1 MLKNLT
7 MEHEIYF
14 TAADYVWPEFRE
26 MNNVHNK
33 WLLRAAILLFN
44 SDYNDPEYLKIY
56 RLLHG
61 KGTHTAFLHELVI
74 QTNKYQNAVQVPSR

>member
-1 MLKNLT
+1 

-14 TAADYVWPEFRE
+14 TAADYVWPEFCE

-44 SDYNDPEYLKIY
+44 SNYNDPEYLKIY
-56 RLLHG
+56 P
-61 KGTHTAFLHELVI
+61 V
-74 QTNKYQNAVQVPSR
+74 

>member
-7 MEHEIYF
+7 MDHEIYF

-74 QTNKYQNAVQVPSR
+74 QTNKYQNAVQVPSP

>member
-1 MLKNLT
+1 MKFISQLQ
-7 MEHEIYF
+7 I
-14 TAADYVWPEFRE
+14 VWPEFCE

-44 SDYNDPEYLKIY
+44 SNYNDPEYLKIY

-61 KGTHTAFLHELVI
+61 KGMHTAFLHELVI
-74 QTNKYQNAVQVPSR
+74 QTNKYQNAVQVPSP

>member
-74 QTNKYQNAVQVPSR
+74 QTNKYQNAVQVPSP

>member
-1 MLKNLT
+1 MKFISQLQ
-7 MEHEIYF
+7 I
-14 TAADYVWPEFRE
+14 VWPEFCE

-44 SDYNDPEYLKIY
+44 SNYNDPEYLKIY

-61 KGTHTAFLHELVI
+61 KGRHTAFLHELVI
-74 QTNKYQNAVQVPSR
+74 QTNKYQNAVQVPSP

>member
-1 MLKNLT
+1 MKFISQLQ
-7 MEHEIYF
+7 I
-14 TAADYVWPEFRE
+14 VWPEFCE

-44 SDYNDPEYLKIY
+44 SNYNDPEYLKIY

-61 KGTHTAFLHELVI
+61 KRTHTAFLHELVI
-74 QTNKYQNAVQVPSR
+74 QTNKYQNAVQVPSP

>member
-14 TAADYVWPEFRE
+14 TAADYVWPEFCE

-44 SDYNDPEYLKIY
+44 SNYNDLEYLKIS

-74 QTNKYQNAVQVPSR
+74 QTNKYQNAVQVPSP

>member
-1 MLKNLT
+1 MKFISQLQ
-7 MEHEIYF
+7 I
-14 TAADYVWPEFRE
+14 VWPEFCE

-44 SDYNDPEYLKIY
+44 SNYNDPEYLKIY

-74 QTNKYQNAVQVPSR
+74 QTNKYQNAVQVPSP

>member
-1 MLKNLT
+1 MKFISQLQ
-7 MEHEIYF
+7 I
-14 TAADYVWPEFRE
+14 VWPEFCE

-44 SDYNDPEYLKIY
+44 SNYNDPECLKIY
-56 RLLHG
+56 HG

-74 QTNKYQNAVQVPSR
+74 QTNKYQNTVQVPSP

>member
-1 MLKNLT
+1 MKFISQLQ
-7 MEHEIYF
+7 I
-14 TAADYVWPEFRE
+14 VWPEFCE

-44 SDYNDPEYLKIY
+44 SNYNDPEYLKIY
-56 RLLHG
+56 HG

-74 QTNKYQNAVQVPSR
+74 QTNKYQNTVQVPSP